1 MSSANEPF
9 SFGAAEAARLAR
21 EVQDLGFDA
30 AQTIVTRFVEMFAQ
44 FAGANGGA
52 GGAGGAGRTRPD
64 GTAESPFRLVGSVQ
78 SMRSMQSDMQ
88 RAADAYMAMFRQL
101 SEVGLRYLDASRS
114 WGFSEPDHDEL
125 RLPRVAP
132 GGRSSARVWLHNTT
146 ASPAVDLRPWCPGL
160 ADHKGAALPATAVT
174 CAPGRIDRLGPDA
187 SCELLVT
194 VHVGQDA
201 SPGTYHG
208 QLLVDGLPDVVF
220 PLRVGVLPADPW

>member
-30 AQTIVTRFVEMFAQ
+30 AQTIVARFVEMFAQ
-44 FAGANGGA
+44 FAGANGSA
-52 GGAGGAGRTRPD
+52 GPARPD
-64 GTAESPFRLVGSVQ
+64 GSGEPPFRLVGSDQ

-101 SEVGLRYLDASRS
+101 SEIGLRYLDASRS
-114 WGFSEPDHDEL
+114 WGSPESDHDEL

-132 GGRSSARVWLHNTT
+132 GGRTSARVWLHNTT
-146 ASPAVDLRPWCPGL
+146 TSPAVDLRPWCPGL
-160 ADHKGAALPATAVT
+160 TDHRGAALPATAVT

-201 SPGTYHG
+201 STGTYHG

-220 PLRVGVLPADPW
+220 PLRVGVLPADRW